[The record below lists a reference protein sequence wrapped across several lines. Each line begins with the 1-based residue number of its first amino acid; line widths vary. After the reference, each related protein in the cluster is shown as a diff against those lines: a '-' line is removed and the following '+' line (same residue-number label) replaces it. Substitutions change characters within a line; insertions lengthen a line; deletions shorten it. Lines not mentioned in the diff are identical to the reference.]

1 MKDDLKERIET
12 ALKATRFLQRGS
24 PSADMR
30 QGVLSVI
37 ETLLMN
43 ILASSSGIHS
53 IGTETAPSHY
63 SGQREETIDR
73 IRGMLGDELFMGF
86 CLGNVLK
93 YDDRQGLKGD
103 QNVDWA
109 KAVWY
114 SRMAA
119 HVADPGKPDPR
130 HKRQGFQGFKPD
142 AWTGRKQWPVKP
154 RCWCGRVIRECSH
167 GHPDDPTDLEH
178 FRLELVTPEEAQAW
192 SGKDEGWE
200 TRNRVDHYRHIVPFE
215 GTNDFMDEGDRVRP
229 VERINGVWVARPWS
243 AVHERISGGAA
254 NE

>member
-1 MKDDLKERIET
+1 MNEELKRRIE
-12 ALKATRFLQRGS
+12 AAIGVNESLQRGALS
-24 PSADMR
+24 PDLQARALAAFDALLTDILERSDNPASV
-30 QGVLSVI
+30 GV
-37 ETLLMN
+37 E
-43 ILASSSGIHS
+43 A
-53 IGTETAPSHY
+53 APVHY

-103 QNVDWA
+103 RDENWA

-119 HVADPGKPDPR
+119 HVADPSKPDPR

-142 AWTGRKQWPVKP
+142 AWAARKQWPIKP
-154 RCWCGRVIRECSH
+154 HCWCGKVKRQCDH

-178 FRLELVTPEEAQAW
+178 FRLELVTPGEAQAW
-192 SGKDEGWE
+192 SGKDQAWE
-200 TRNRVDHYRHIVPFE
+200 TRDRVNHYRHIVPFE
-215 GTNDFMDEGDRVRP
+215 GTNDFMDGGDRVRP
-229 VERINGVWVARPWS
+229 VQRIDGAWVARPWS
-243 AVHERISGGAA
+243 AVHALITSGSGD
-254 NE
+254 E